1 MMILLN
7 EAEKYEKIN
16 SDFYLKFV
24 KIISPFTPFL
34 AEELYA
40 DMAFTDKKISI
51 REEAWP
57 LFDVSKL
64 EKDLFVYAVQVNG
77 KLRGEIEVSKDMS
90 KEDIL
95 QLARSQE
102 NVKKWLDGETVKKE
116 ILIEGKL
123 VNFVI

>member
-1 MMILLN
+1 
-7 EAEKYEKIN
+7 
-16 SDFYLKFV
+16 
-24 KIISPFTPFL
+24 
-34 AEELYA
+34 
-40 DMAFTDKKISI
+40 
-51 REEAWP
+51 
-57 LFDVSKL
+57 VSKL